1 MGTQGDAEHGHRAAA
16 GGAGLTWFACLL
28 ALATSAGSVYL
39 SMGMGLKACP
49 LCFYQRTFALSVA
62 AVLAMGLLMRLGRT
76 GRLSLLALPLALG
89 GLGVALFHVSLE
101 LNGTLECPKGL
112 LSVGTAPQQSALMFA
127 ALFTIL
133 LADEWGG
140 AGSNVGKGFRLIPA
154 LALGALLA
162 VASCV
167 ANPPL
172 PRAPDRPYP
181 EPPDICRPPY
191 HG

>member
-1 MGTQGDAEHGHRAAA
+1 MRQLAAA
-16 GGAGLTWFACLL
+16 IVLVVATWSSGAAQE
-28 ALATSAGSVYL
+28 VV
-39 SMGMGLKACP
+39 P
-49 LCFYQRTFALSVA
+49 
-62 AVLAMGLLMRLGRT
+62 
-76 GRLSLLALPLALG
+76 P
-89 GLGVALFHVSLE
+89 
-101 LNGTLECPKGL
+101 PKGL

-181 EPPDICRPPY
+181 EPADICRPPY